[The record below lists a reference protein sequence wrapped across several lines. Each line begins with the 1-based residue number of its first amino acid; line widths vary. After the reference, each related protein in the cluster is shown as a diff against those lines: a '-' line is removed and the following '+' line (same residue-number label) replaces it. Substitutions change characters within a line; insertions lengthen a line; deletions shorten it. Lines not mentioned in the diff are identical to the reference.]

1 MNNARQQ
8 NIWVCMKFWKEDTIF
23 NELNISKH
31 QVCKR
36 LQRQQ
41 KFRSQWEK
49 ATEEKFDPYTI
60 HVKNNFWLFM
70 TYL

>member
-1 MNNARQQ
+1 
-8 NIWVCMKFWKEDTIF
+8 MKFWKEDTIF

-60 HVKNNFWLFM
+60 HVKNNF
-70 TYL
+70 